1 VPIKPRY
8 NINSAVSSPAREFTD
23 RIEFIENFSKFIRSG
38 AQKEYSVFSYYGVG
52 GIGKSTLRKEFGR
65 ILDNEFKNV
74 VWSHI
79 DFELSPFREPET
91 ALYHLRKNLKDKY
104 KIDFTAFDIAY
115 TVYWQ
120 KTHPQLT
127 LTKENIPFI
136 DEGSLLSSLL
146 SSASGIPLVGLLPSL
161 AQSAFKGHKQLKNWW
176 IKRGQKELYDLPSL
190 SPKEILEKFPMY
202 FSFDLKDF
210 LAKKSLQAVFFADTF
225 EALWENRSLEGA
237 FFERDAWFR
246 ELIAQLPGSTW
257 LIFGREKLRWNE
269 LDPDWENYIDQFQLA
284 GFPERDSAAFLGSCG
299 IKDKKIQNIIINASQ
314 GVPYYLDLS
323 VDTFYLIKEVHNKE
337 PEIEDFARNQQEV
350 LARFLKYLNVS
361 EIETLK
367 VLSVTRYWDAEIFR
381 ILIKEFKT
389 GYPLTAM
396 NVLCRFSFIEFDSVT
411 KAYRLHDLIRQ
422 GLLNL
427 MDSETRKSVNN
438 ILFDNFNKKIPIL
451 SKEINDEHCAF
462 FNEAYFHAKQFM
474 KFNELTAWFYNLT
487 PAFNEAA
494 RWKTLKPVYE
504 DLLNLSNM
512 SGDNGEFAT
521 LMIHYSSVL
530 YNLGEYKKALDLL
543 ESNMI
548 KLEKVLNESDPRYA
562 SLLNNLATIY
572 YYRGEMKKSKE
583 IYEKVIELRRKIL
596 GENHR
601 HYADAIDNLAVI
613 YNNTGEYDKAVE
625 FHKKAAEIYK
635 NTLGESHVHY
645 ADALNN
651 LASGYISLKK
661 YEEAVELYIKSKE
674 IVHNAV
680 GTEHPRYAS
689 SLHNLAHAYLMKKDY
704 ELALENNK
712 PAYELRRKL
721 LGENHP
727 STAVSL
733 SNLAHIH
740 QCMGNYDKAFQMNT
754 KAAEIFLNT
763 VGEQHFNYADS
774 LFSLGELYLQ
784 KNEKVKA
791 TELLGKSL
799 EIYTTLFGEEHER
812 VIEIRDR
819 IKSLS

>member
-1 VPIKPRY
+1 MPIKPRY
-8 NINSAVSSPAREFTD
+8 SINSALISPAREFTD
-23 RIEFIENFSKFIRSG
+23 RIEHIENFSKIVSSG
-38 AQKEYSVFSYYGVG
+38 SKKEYSVFSYYGVG
-52 GIGKSTLRKEFGR
+52 GIGKSALRKELGR
-65 ILDNEFKNV
+65 ILDNRFKNV
-74 VWSHI
+74 VWSQI

-120 KTHPQLT
+120 KTHPQLK
-127 LTKENIPFI
+127 LTKENIPFL

-161 AQSAFKGHKQLKNWW
+161 AKSAFKGHKQLKNWW
-176 IKRGQKELYDLPSL
+176 IKRGQRELFNLPSL
-190 SPKEILEKFPMY
+190 SPKEILEKLPMY

-210 LAKKSLQAVFFADTF
+210 LVRKSLKAFFFADTF
-225 EALWENRSLEGA
+225 EALWENRRSEGA
-237 FFERDAWFR
+237 FFERDAWLR
-246 ELIAQLPGSTW
+246 ELIAQLPGSVW

-269 LDPDWENYIDQFQLA
+269 LDPDWDNFIEQFQLA
-284 GFPERDSAAFLGSCG
+284 GFSERDSAAFLNSCG
-299 IKDKKIQNIIINASQ
+299 IKDKKIQNIIISSSK

-323 VDTFYLIKEVHNKE
+323 IDTFFQIKEIHNKE
-337 PEIEDFARNQQEV
+337 PDIKDFAGNQQEV

-361 EIETLK
+361 EIETLR
-367 VLSVTRYWDAEIFR
+367 VLSVTRYWDSETFR

-396 NVLCRFSFIEFDSVT
+396 NVLSRFSFIEFDSVT
-411 KAYRLHDLIRQ
+411 NTYRLHDLIRQ

-427 MDSETRKSVNN
+427 IDSEIRKSVNS
-438 ILFDNFNKKIPIL
+438 ILFENFNKKIPLL
-451 SKEINDEHCAF
+451 SKEISDEHCAF
-462 FNEAYFHAKQFM
+462 LNEAFFHAKQFM
-474 KFNELTAWFYNLT
+474 KFNELVAWFYNLT

-504 DLLNLSNM
+504 DLLNLSKV
-512 SGDNGEFAT
+512 SGDPGEFAT
-521 LMIHYSSVL
+521 LIIYYSSVL
-530 YNLGEYKKALDLL
+530 YNLGEYKQALDLL
-543 ESNMI
+543 ESNMND
-548 KLEKVLNESDPRYA
+548 LEKILNDNDPRYA

-572 YYRGEMKKSKE
+572 YYRGEMRRSKE
-583 IYEKVIELRRKIL
+583 IYEKVIDLRRKIL
-596 GENHR
+596 GENHP
-601 HYADAIDNLAVI
+601 HFADAIDNLAVI

-625 FHKKAAEIYK
+625 LHKKAADIYK

-651 LASGYISLKK
+651 LASGYLSLKK

-680 GTEHPRYAS
+680 GREHPRYAS
-689 SLHNLAHAYLMKKDY
+689 SLHNLAYAYLMKKDY

-712 PAYELRRKL
+712 PAYELRCKL

-733 SNLAHIH
+733 SNLAQIY
-740 QCMGNYDKAFQMNT
+740 QCIGNYDKSFQMNSI
-754 KAAEIFLNT
+754 AAEIFLNT
-763 VGEQHFNYADS
+763 VGQQHFNYADS
-774 LFSLGELYLQ
+774 LFSLGELYLK
-784 KNEKVKA
+784 KNEKTKA
-791 TELLGKSL
+791 AELFGKSL
-799 EIYTTLFGEEHER
+799 DIYTALFGKEHKR
-812 VIEIRDR
+812 VIDMRNQ
-819 IKSLS
+819 IKALG